1 MRFSPLQ
8 FLRMACCALA
18 GALALSAPAAALT
31 TTGVAPDVSRFSLDN
46 GLEVVV
52 IPDHR
57 APVVTHMVWYKV
69 GSADEPPGE
78 SGIAHFLEH
87 LMFKGTT
94 NHPAGE
100 FSERVAELGG
110 NENAFTSYDYTAYFQ
125 TVARDHLGVVMAF
138 EADRMANLVI
148 DDAAVA
154 TEREV
159 IIEERRSRTDNEP
172 SGRLS
177 EAINAALYQNS
188 HYGIP
193 VIGWAHEMASLDRAA
208 AEAFYDLFYT
218 PNNAVLVVAGDV
230 SVEEVRRLAAET
242 YGQVS
247 RRAVPPPR
255 LRPIEPA
262 PVAARE
268 VVLADPQVTLPS
280 IRRLYLVPS
289 YNGTEPDEAFALNV
303 LGEIL
308 GGGPTSRL
316 YRRLVVEEALA
327 ASAGSWYGGSALG
340 AETSFGVYAAPR
352 GETSLETLEA
362 GVDAVI
368 AELVDNGVSFE
379 EVERAKRRIIAGAIY
394 AQDSQSRLARVFGSA
409 LASGGTVEDVQEWPA
424 KVEAVTIDE
433 VISVA
438 RKYLDAKRSVTGYL
452 VNGPEEGRI

>member
-1 MRFSPLQ
+1 MQ
-8 FLRMACCALA
+8 FLRMACYTFAA
-18 GALALSAPAAALT
+18 VLALSTATAALT
-31 TTGVAPDVSRFSLDN
+31 MSGVAPDVSRFSLDN

-57 APVVTHMVWYKV
+57 APVATHMVWYKV
-69 GSADEPPGE
+69 GSADEPLGE

-87 LMFKGTT
+87 LMFKGTR
-94 NHPAGE
+94 NHPARE

-110 NENAFTSYDYTAYFQ
+110 SENAFTSYDYTAYFQ
-125 TVARDHLGVVMAF
+125 TVAREHLGIVMAF

-148 DDAAVA
+148 EEAAVA

-172 SGRLS
+172 SSRLS
-177 EAINAALYQNS
+177 EAINSTLYQNS

-193 VIGWAHEMASLDRAA
+193 VIGWAHEMASLDRAD
-208 AEAFYDLFYT
+208 AEAFYNLYYT
-218 PNNAVLVVAGDV
+218 PNNAVLVIAGDI
-230 SVEEVRRLAAET
+230 SVEEVRRLAKET
-242 YGQVS
+242 YGQVP
-247 RRAVPPPR
+247 RRASPPPR

-262 PVAARE
+262 PVAARQ

-289 YNGTEPDEAFALNV
+289 YNGADPDEAFALNV

-316 YRRLVVEEALA
+316 YRRLVVEDALA
-327 ASAGSWYGGSALG
+327 ASAGGWYGGSALG
-340 AETSFGVYAAPR
+340 TETSFGVYAAPR
-352 GETSLETLEA
+352 GQTSLEALEE

-368 AELVDNGVSFE
+368 AELVDNGVSVV
-379 EVERAKRRIIAGAIY
+379 EVARAKRRIIASAVY

-424 KVEAVTIDE
+424 KIEAVTIDQ

-438 RKYLDAKRSVTGYL
+438 RKYLDVKRSVTGYL
-452 VNGPEEGRI
+452 VNGPAEGRI